1 MRGEGV
7 PGEQLPLPPTC
18 TPTSST
24 APAPTLKPTP
34 KPSAKN
40 ALETYTVS
48 LTSLFNKRLDG
59 GGESISPGRQEMDR
73 ELSRRLTRGRS
84 QGISRYR
91 GTIGVGLV
99 QAKASLSSPN
109 SLCRATLGGAWGT
122 SALRS
127 QAPLLPSLLLGVLS
141 RSLDS

>member
-59 GGESISPGRQEMDR
+59 GGSPSVLVDR
-73 ELSRRLTRGRS
+73 KWTG
-84 QGISRYR
+84 
-91 GTIGVGLV
+91 
-99 QAKASLSSPN
+99 N
-109 SLCRATLGGAWGT
+109 SAGG
-122 SALRS
+122 
-127 QAPLLPSLLLGVLS
+127 
-141 RSLDS
+141 